1 MYRKA
6 NGMNMERKNADV
18 LVIGGGLSGLTAA
31 YEAAIVHGARV
42 VLLRNGSGA
51 SPFVHG
57 FNIPLKPMDS
67 AECFYEDTMRSGYYQ
82 NDPKL
87 TKKLCFEAAGLLP
100 FLRSLGIDFDREGGD
115 YKLIRPLGSTYP
127 RVASVGNATGVAIM
141 KKLRRALEACE
152 NFEMIDN
159 VRALDL
165 LTAGGVTYGA
175 RCRDVRNGTPM
186 QFIAKAAVLATGGF
200 CGIFPFS
207 SNTSDIGGD
216 GIAMAYEAGAAL
228 RDLEF
233 IQFEPTVSVFP
244 EKVRGKGV
252 ISTLFYSGA
261 VLKNCDGKRFMLDYC
276 EQAEC
281 VDKDVLSRRI
291 SEELLAGRGSENGG
305 VYFDAT
311 GVDKE
316 LLEKTYPMYLER
328 YLDCGIDLRKEP
340 IEIAP
345 APHTSIGGV
354 MIDETC
360 ASTVPGLFACGE
372 IVGGIHGANRIG
384 GNAGLETLIFGKT
397 AGDSAAAYAVER
409 GVLQSGDTEEGQ
421 PPMAD
426 NPALLEE
433 LRSTLQVALKS
444 GMNVLRNKAQL
455 DAAVDALKGALDRL
469 GSQRAG
475 LKENRLYNDLLTG
488 YLAVLSAR
496 ERTQSVGCHVRTDE
510 QPRSDEDMYTV
521 TVRKTADGPEVRRMN
536 MGGAGN

>member
-1 MYRKA
+1 
-6 NGMNMERKNADV
+6 MNREGKNADI

-31 YEAAIVHGARV
+31 YEAAVVHGARV

-57 FNIPLKPMDS
+57 FNIPLMPMDS
-67 AECFYEDTMRSGYYQ
+67 AECFFEDTMRSGYNQ
-82 NDPKL
+82 SDPKL
-87 TKKLCFEAAGLLP
+87 AKKLCFEATDLLP
-100 FLRSLGIDFDREGGD
+100 FLHALGIDFDREGGD
-115 YKLIRPLGSTYP
+115 YKLIRPLGATYP
-127 RVASVGNATGVAIM
+127 RVASVGNATGIAIM
-141 KKLRRALEACE
+141 KKLRRALKACE

-165 LTAGGVTYGA
+165 LSADGVTCGA
-175 RCRDVRNGTPM
+175 RCRDVMNGTPV
-186 QFIAKAAVLATGGF
+186 QFIAKAVVLAAGGF

-244 EKVRGKGV
+244 EKVRGKGI

-261 VLKNCDGKRFMLDYC
+261 VLRNCDGKRFMLDYC

-291 SEELLAGRGSENGG
+291 SEELLAGRGSEHGG

-311 GVDKE
+311 GVDKD
-316 LLEKTYPMYLER
+316 LLEETYPMYLER
-328 YLDCGIDLRKEP
+328 YMDCGIDLRKEP

-409 GVLQSGDTEEGQ
+409 GVLQGENMETAQSSA
-421 PPMAD
+421 AD
-426 NPALLEE
+426 NPALLDE
-433 LRSTLQVALKS
+433 LRNTLHVTLENA
-444 GMNVLRNKAQL
+444 MNVLRSKRQL
-455 DAAVDALKGALDRL
+455 DSAADTLKGALERL
-469 GSQRAG
+469 GSQRG
-475 LKENRLYNDLLTG
+475 GPIENRLYNDLMTG

-510 QPRSDEDMYTV
+510 QPMPDESAYTV
-521 TVRKTADGPEVRRMN
+521 TVRKTADGPEVRRISI
-536 MGGAGN
+536 GGVGN

>member
-1 MYRKA
+1 
-6 NGMNMERKNADV
+6 MNMERKNSDI

-31 YEAAIVHGARV
+31 YEAAVVRGVRV

-67 AECFYEDTMRSGYYQ
+67 AECFYEDTMRSGYNQ
-82 NDPKL
+82 SDPRL
-87 TKKLCFEAAGLLP
+87 AKKLCFEATNLLP
-100 FLRSLGIDFDREGGD
+100 FMHTLGIDFDKEGGD

-141 KKLRRALEACE
+141 KELRCALEACE
-152 NFEMIDN
+152 NFEIVDN
-159 VRALDL
+159 VRALGL
-165 LTAGGVTYGA
+165 LTVDGVICGA

-186 QFIAKAAVLATGGF
+186 QFIAKAVVLATGGF
-200 CGIFPFS
+200 CRIFPFS

-244 EKVRGKGV
+244 EKVRGKGI

-261 VLKNCDGKRFMLDYC
+261 VLRNCDGKRFMLDCC

-291 SEELLAGRGSENGG
+291 SEELRAGRGSEHGG

-311 GVDKE
+311 DVDKD
-316 LLEKTYPMYLER
+316 LLEKTYPLYLER
-328 YLDCGIDLRKEP
+328 YLDCGIDLREEP

-354 MIDETC
+354 VIDETC
-360 ASTVPGLFACGE
+360 ATTVQGLFACGE
-372 IVGGIHGANRIG
+372 IVGGVHGANRIG

-397 AGDSAAAYAVER
+397 AGDSAAAYAVGR
-409 GVLQSGDTEEGQ
+409 SVLQSGDTEAGQ
-421 PPMAD
+421 PSAAD
-426 NPALLEE
+426 NPVLLEE
-433 LRSTLQVALKS
+433 LKNTLHVALENA
-444 GMNVLRNKAQL
+444 MNVLRDKRQL
-455 DAAVDALKGALDRL
+455 DSAADTLKCALDRL
-469 GSQRAG
+469 GSQRGG
-475 LKENRLYNDLLTG
+475 LKENRLYNDLMTG

-510 QPRSDEDMYTV
+510 QLVPDKSAYTV
-521 TVRKTADGPEVRRMN
+521 TVRKSAVGPEVRRISI
-536 MGGAGN
+536 GGADN